1 MSTPVVILIAVA
13 SAVVFGLIGAF
24 AGFTY
29 RKRVSEKLIKSAEV
43 EASRIREEAKKEGE
57 TKKKEFLLEAKE
69 ESLRIKNEADR
80 ELKERRADLQRQEKR
95 VLQKEESLDRKSEQ
109 YDKKDEI
116 LNQKI
121 KQADELKAKIEE
133 VKAQQLEVLQNLA
146 GMTSEEAKTTL
157 ISRVEEE
164 ARHEMAMKLSEI
176 ESEYKET
183 AEEKARDIITTAI
196 QRCAAD
202 SVAEATVSVVD
213 LPNDEMKGR
222 IIGREGRNIRS
233 IETLTGVDLII
244 DDTRFPHL
252 TP

>member
-133 VKAQQLEVLQNLA
+133 PRRNDERGGQTDAYLPR
-146 GMTSEEAKTTL
+146 GRGSTSRNGDEAFRNRK
-157 ISRVEEE
+157 R
-164 ARHEMAMKLSEI
+164 
-176 ESEYKET
+176 
-183 AEEKARDIITTAI
+183 I
-196 QRCAAD
+196 QRNRRGKGKRHHYNGD
-202 SVAEATVSVVD
+202 SALRCRQRRRSDGVS
-213 LPNDEMKGR
+213 R
-222 IIGREGRNIRS
+222 
-233 IETLTGVDLII
+233 
-244 DDTRFPHL
+244 
-252 TP
+252 